1 MKIIYIYIYVSSGP
15 QSLIFAID
23 PRNYRSHDAEL
34 GDSFR
39 LVPLRRRRSSPAL
52 SAFLAI
58 AHQRLLRL
66 QRPQAKATGWT
77 FLYSTGKF
85 AEIHH
90 RSNWDLGQPLE
101 GPYGLDRFCESR
113 LV

>member
-1 MKIIYIYIYVSSGP
+1 MSSGP
-15 QSLIFAID
+15 QSLIYI
-23 PRNYRSHDAEL
+23 EL

-90 RSNWDLGQPLE
+90 RSNWTWASLLKA
-101 GPYGLDRFCESR
+101 LM
-113 LV
+113 V